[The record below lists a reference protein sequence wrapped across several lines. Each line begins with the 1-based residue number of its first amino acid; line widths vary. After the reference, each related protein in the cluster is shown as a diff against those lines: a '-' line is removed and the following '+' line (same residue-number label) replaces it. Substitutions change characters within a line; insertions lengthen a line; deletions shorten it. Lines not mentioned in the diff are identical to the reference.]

1 MAMRPVCNKNQNHYS
16 GKPQDQGTAQVV
28 FAFVVFAIAVFF
40 PNTPVYADPIYATTF
55 GRMLCNAK
63 DSISPIAP
71 LISAI
76 AYIAAAIITIRG
88 TYLLKKHAE
97 APHQQVMSAG
107 IWHVLGGGALASLP
121 AFAGML
127 QGSFGL
133 KGTGGASGCVPGD
146 VVDASGGLDVMMQ
159 NFTNN
164 ISQPMTTLVSA
175 IAIVVGLTYIF
186 KGLSAST
193 KIGTDPRAAAPT
205 AIIVNLVIGA
215 VLISIGSS
223 LKLMVMSLFGGSV
236 VKMRDFAG
244 INWSQIDTN
253 ATNTAA
259 IDKTVEAILMF
270 IQVIGMIAFV
280 RGWLVLKKAAEG
292 GQATVAQGLTHLI
305 GGAMAVN
312 IAWMLKVMDNTFGTG
327 ILN

>member
-1 MAMRPVCNKNQNHYS
+1 MRPVCNKNQNHYS
-16 GKPQDQGTAQVV
+16 GQPWGYETVQTVFALVV
-28 FAFVVFAIAVFF
+28 FSFVCLL
-40 PNTPVYADPIYATTF
+40 PNTPAYANPVYATTF

-76 AYIAAAIITIRG
+76 AYIAAAIITIKG

-107 IWHVLGGGALASLP
+107 IWHLLGGGALASLP

-133 KGTGGASGCVPGD
+133 NGSGGTSGCVPGD
-146 VVDASGGLDVMMQ
+146 VGEAIGLDVMMQ

-205 AIIVNLVIGA
+205 TIIVNLVIGA
-215 VLISIGSS
+215 LLISVGTS
-223 LKLMVMSLFGGSV
+223 LDMMVSTLFGGNV
-236 VKMRDFAG
+236 VTMKEFAG
-244 INWSQIDTN
+244 INWSKMDAS
-253 ATNTAA
+253 ATTTEAA
-259 IDKTVEAILMF
+259 DKTVKAILMF
-270 IQVIGMIAFV
+270 IQIIGMIAFV

-312 IAWMLKVMDNTFGTG
+312 IAWMLKIMDTTFGTG
-327 ILN
+327 MIN